1 MRTAKKAARKV
12 PAVVERAYDV
22 STVLRLLERAATK
35 KTRDG
40 MARFGL
46 PSQHA
51 YGVAMKD
58 IQAIA
63 RQVGRDHAL
72 ALELWDTGVY
82 EARMLTAFVDEPER
96 VTATQMDRWCRD
108 FDNWAVCD
116 TLCFKLWDQVP
127 HAWEKVPRWAKAKGE
142 FQKRAGFVL
151 LACLAG
157 HDKQATDARF
167 LEGLR
172 LVEREAHDG
181 RNFVKKGVNWALR
194 RIGTRSATLRAAAT
208 ETAARL
214 AESKEP
220 AARWVGRD
228 ALRELTSA
236 RALSR
241 SGAGRR
247 TA

>member
-1 MRTAKKAARKV
+1 MKTARKV
-12 PAVVERAYDV
+12 SAAARTAYDV
-22 STVLRLLERAATK
+22 GTVMQLLERAATK

-40 MARFGL
+40 MARFGI
-46 PSQHA
+46 SSHHA

-63 RQVGRDHAL
+63 RRVGRDHAL
-72 ALELWDTGVY
+72 ALELWDTEVY

-108 FDNWAVCD
+108 FDNWAICD
-116 TLCFKLWDQVP
+116 TLCFKLWDQLP
-127 HAWEKVPRWAKAKGE
+127 HAWKKVEQWTKATGE

-151 LACLAG
+151 LACLAS
-157 HDKQATDARF
+157 HDKTATDAQF

-172 LVEREAHDG
+172 LVEREAHDD
-181 RNFVKKGVNWALR
+181 RNFVKKGINWALR
-194 RIGTRSATLRAAAT
+194 RIGTRNAKLRAAAIDT
-208 ETAARL
+208 GTRL

-228 ALRELTSA
+228 AVRELTKSSRKA
-236 RALSR
+236 QGRVIKRA
-241 SGAGRR
+241 
-247 TA
+247 